1 MGLANDDN
9 KGNSPFQEKYCDT
22 GFKNIS
28 SFFQPLSSV
37 SVNFIVEIRN

>member
-9 KGNSPFQEKYCDT
+9 KGNSPFQDKYCDT

-28 SFFQPLSSV
+28 SFLHPFHPSQLIS
-37 SVNFIVEIRN
+37 